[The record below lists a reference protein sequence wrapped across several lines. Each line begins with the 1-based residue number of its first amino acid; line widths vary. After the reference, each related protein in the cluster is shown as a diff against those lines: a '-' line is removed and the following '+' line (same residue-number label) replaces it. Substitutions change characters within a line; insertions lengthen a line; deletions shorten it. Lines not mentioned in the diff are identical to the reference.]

1 MAQWIYGLYI
11 SVLVEGVVMDENIKM
26 EFQDFDL
33 SALGEEFPGTNP
45 VILQNDPV
53 LECVA
58 LQDDEPQ
65 MRAPL
70 PKLGGIQLRKPPN
83 PKPNAVMEANEG
95 ESMTNA

>member
-1 MAQWIYGLYI
+1 
-11 SVLVEGVVMDENIKM
+11 MDEDIKM

-33 SALGEEFPGTNP
+33 SALGEEFAGTNP

-53 LECVA
+53 LECVT
-58 LQDDEPQ
+58 LQDEPQ
-65 MRAPL
+65 MPAPL
-70 PKLGGIQLRKPPN
+70 PKLGGIRLRKPPN